1 MNATNVEQLESNP
14 EMKIAT
20 LPKSGHHL
28 FHNIVDFLE
37 VDRGVKIELDHI
49 VMPGRPDFIDHE
61 TPAIVTTRD
70 PRGYLLSLLNWFN
83 KQTSAFLTGAMPP
96 EEAPLYFEPHKAER
110 WSKMTDDERL
120 FALIY
125 DTKSSLLVVPTRGS
139 YDHLIAAKLKP
150 NCYVAKFEVY
160 APAKSV
166 ENLGADTIEEYVR
179 MFGHLGIEMT
189 GDYARRMVEKA
200 WGHSVTW
207 SDTPVDQW
215 KTRLSHTIQS
225 VVIDLYQDV
234 FDAFGYPAEIQTA
247 QSTLLVSAA

>member
-1 MNATNVEQLESNP
+1 MNATNLEQLESNP

-28 FHNIVDFLE
+28 FHNIADFLKA
-37 VDRGVKIELDHI
+37 DRGVKIELDHI
-49 VMPGRPDFIDHE
+49 VMPNRPDFIDDE
-61 TPAIVTTRD
+61 TLAIVTTRD

-83 KQTSAFLTGAMPP
+83 KQTSAFLTGAMPA
-96 EEAPLYFEPHKAER
+96 EEAPVYFEPHKAER

-125 DTKSSLLVVPTRGS
+125 DTKSSLMVVPTRGS
-139 YDHLIAAKLKP
+139 YDRLIAAKLKQ

-166 ENLGADTIEEYVR
+166 EKLGADAIEEYVR

-189 GDYARRMVEKA
+189 GDYALRMLEKT

-215 KTRLSHTIQS
+215 KTRLSPTIQS

-234 FDAFGYPAEIQTA
+234 FDAFGYQAEVQTA
-247 QSTLLVSAA
+247 QSALVTSAA